1 MVFGT
6 HRAYTSVGI
15 INTRRRRHINGRG
28 NGSVLLDGGL
38 GGAGAGSSYQSV
50 DDYINTTG
58 VNPYA
63 RQPVSMG
70 GGSIAKRGLSSMN
83 KKIEGLLVKRGKDKN
98 INFNI

>member
-6 HRAYTSVGI
+6 HRAYTSVGT
-15 INTRRRRHINGRG
+15 INTARRRHIGGRG
-28 NGSVLLDGGL
+28 MGSVLLNK
-38 GGAGAGSSYQSV
+38 GGAGAGSSYESV

-63 RQPVSMG
+63 QPVSMSG
-70 GGSIAKRGLSSMN
+70 GNIAKRGLSSMN